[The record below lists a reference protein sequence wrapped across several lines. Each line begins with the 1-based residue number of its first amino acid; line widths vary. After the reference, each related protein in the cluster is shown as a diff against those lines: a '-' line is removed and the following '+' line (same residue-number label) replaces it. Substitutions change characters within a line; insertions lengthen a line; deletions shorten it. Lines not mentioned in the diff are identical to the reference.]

1 MAEETLVKEPL
12 TREMIRVGEALI
24 KELDQRKVDVKCALW
39 MYYPEIGRWRLVFS
53 FPMIDSDGPN
63 RAYGLVQEA
72 LEKLPEENKPN
83 LEEVKLLSPN
93 HSLIRSLRSAIR
105 TEPQFVTG
113 IRFTRNR
120 VNDIFV
126 EDAYVYRVS

>member
-12 TREMIRVGEALI
+12 TREMILAGEMLI
-24 KELDQRKVDVKCALW
+24 KELDERKADLKCALW
-39 MYYPEIGRWRLVFS
+39 MYYPEIGQWRLVFS
-53 FPMIDSDGPN
+53 LPMVDSEGPN

-72 LEKLPEENKPN
+72 LEKLPKENKPN

-93 HSLIRSLRSAIR
+93 HSLIRSLRSAVK
-105 TEPQFVTG
+105 TEPQFITG

-120 VNDIFV
+120 VNDVFV
-126 EDAYVYRVS
+126 EDAYLYRVS